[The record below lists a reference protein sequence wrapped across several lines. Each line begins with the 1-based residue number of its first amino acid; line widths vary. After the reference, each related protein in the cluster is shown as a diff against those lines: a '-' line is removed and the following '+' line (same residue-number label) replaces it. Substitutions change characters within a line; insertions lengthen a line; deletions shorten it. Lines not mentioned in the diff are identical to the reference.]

1 MMENYSQSI
10 VPTNQVLM
18 AIVKNFLIHFVDRK
32 SLHTQFLEHIM
43 KFIQRSRS

>member
-1 MMENYSQSI
+1 MENYSQSI
-10 VPTNQVLM
+10 VPINQVSM
-18 AIVKNFLIHFVDRK
+18 AIVKNFLTHFVGPK